1 MVPFTK
7 TFHRLRVIGL
17 TSLIVVSV
25 VLFGCK
31 SDKDGDR
38 VEDAKDECDNARG
51 VAVDANGCPCADSA
65 ALPEPLPIAAVRMYV
80 DNSGSMRDFTNP
92 TSLFRSTISECI
104 SRIQKMKTDNIADT
118 VRYHLIASSL
128 LHTDYNI
135 LYKAIRTGDIMKAK
149 STPILSM
156 IEQVQHRHE
165 AQDISVLVSDFELSE
180 KDADNLDLALKTDVL
195 AQIAKHNAV
204 GLYAFREK
212 SVDRPYYVMVIGTSA
227 SVLLFDREGGLRDY
241 RHKIFLGVKYP
252 VPEIAF
258 LNYSQRD
265 ETTWFISQDFCRTI
279 EDASLAGKGYI
290 QFAMGLDL
298 KKYEGLQL
306 DSVYL
311 TKNTLIKDVDPQHVA
326 DRGDRAQPGA
336 ALRPG
341 VMKCG
346 TPRSLKCVCDHVA
359 REAGVSVTPTARSGR
374 RRGVAGL
381 PGVGEPVVEVAGLR
395 FGKICQQLR
404 EVALRV
410 DVVAAAGAREA
421 GENGTRP
428 AAARAAHEQ
437 TVLAIEHDAFHLAL
451 ARVVV
456 DRHGAILGEHRQR
469 LPLVQRM
476 LHRLGHRVPGKQL
489 ITPGVQAILER
500 VQHRPRLALAKRQT
514 PARVKIACLFFDAA
528 ELSDQFDGLGGHFR
542 PGRLGLDELA
552 ASVG

>member
-1 MVPFTK
+1 MPDCYFMVPFTK

-156 IEQVQHRHE
+156 IEQVQRRHE

-311 TKNTLIKDVDPQHVA
+311 TKNTLIKDVDPPHVA
-326 DRGDRAQPGA
+326 MRWYTAHQFKNLADE
-336 ALRPG
+336 
-341 VMKCG
+341 K
-346 TPRSLKCVCDHVA
+346 
-359 REAGVSVTPTARSGR
+359 EA
-374 RRGVAGL
+374 
-381 PGVGEPVVEVAGLR
+381 E
-395 FGKICQQLR
+395 QLS
-404 EVALRV
+404 
-410 DVVAAAGAREA
+410 
-421 GENGTRP
+421 TYS
-428 AAARAAHEQ
+428 H
-437 TVLAIEHDAFHLAL
+437 
-451 ARVVV
+451 VVV
-456 DRHGAILGEHRQR
+456 
-469 LPLVQRM
+469 VK
-476 LHRLGHRVPGKQL
+476 LHRLFENTNKYFF
-489 ITPGVQAILER
+489 E
-500 VQHRPRLALAKRQT
+500 LAKAQDFERFYGSDPSMQALVHGFREAYRGDT
-514 PARVKIACLFFDAA
+514 GPYFSVKLNIVK
-528 ELSDQFDGLGGHFR
+528 EQ
-542 PGRLGLDELA
+542 
-552 ASVG
+552 